1 MESEFARFRVT
12 IQLFGVSA
20 ADAEYFGSS
29 AVFEPICVMGDTD
42 QSDHSIHDGRFN
54 AQLIR
59 DRGPAD
65 QSDWDIFRQIAVV
78 DIIGAGNRGE
88 VVATVAHSIQWH
100 PGIDLIDASK
110 ILQSMDIIA
119 ERLTNLQPLLVK
131 ENVNFQTGGLES
143 VLVQKEV
150 DIWLFD
156 VAEVDKARARVYSR
170 INQA

>member
-88 VVATVAHSIQWH
+88 VVATVA
-100 PGIDLIDASK
+100 
-110 ILQSMDIIA
+110 IA
-119 ERLTNLQPLLVK
+119 YSGTQ
-131 ENVNFQTGGLES
+131 ES
-143 VLVQKEV
+143 TLSTPAKSS
-150 DIWLFD
+150 
-156 VAEVDKARARVYSR
+156 RAWIS
-170 INQA
+170 